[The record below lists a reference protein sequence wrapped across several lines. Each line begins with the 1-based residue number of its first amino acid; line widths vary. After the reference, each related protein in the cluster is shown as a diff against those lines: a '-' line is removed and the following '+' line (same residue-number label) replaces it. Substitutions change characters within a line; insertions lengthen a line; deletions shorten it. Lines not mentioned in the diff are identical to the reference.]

1 MRPAARGGLKGT
13 RRTETGLIELGDI
26 ITQVNDETIDEE
38 SDLFQALEDC
48 KPGDTVEVTVN
59 RLAAVNDELQFKT
72 VTLRIVLQSSAQ
84 LEKNMQQFYSLPTS
98 PAPMSPY

>member
-1 MRPAARGGLKGT
+1 
-13 RRTETGLIELGDI
+13 
-26 ITQVNDETIDEE
+26 
-38 SDLFQALEDC
+38 
-48 KPGDTVEVTVN
+48 VEVTVN
-59 RLAAVNDELQFKT
+59 RLAAVNDELKFKT